1 MAQHDYVI
9 ANQTAANLRT
19 DLNNVLQAI
28 VTQNAGSTAPAD
40 TFADMIWYDTAN
52 NQIKKRNEGNTA
64 WITLGTIDEGSGKFT
79 PNAAITTSEIAAAT
93 LVTASETIGSNNN
106 DTTIPTSAA
115 VGAGIDAR
123 TGAAKTWQSVTR
135 TVGTNYQNTTGYPLE
150 INVSFIS
157 TSAATV
163 YIDVG
168 ASTGS
173 YVRRVSHSITA
184 NFLCNISI
192 IIPIDWYY
200 KWERQSSNST
210 VDVWSERTL

>member
-1 MAQHDYVI
+1 MTKLAFSANNNGTGTFVI
-9 ANQTAANLRT
+9 ASPDSNTNRT
-19 DLNNVLQAI
+19 LLLPDATTTTI
-28 VTQNAGSTAPAD
+28 V
-40 TFADMIWYDTAN
+40 
-52 NQIKKRNEGNTA
+52 
-64 WITLGTIDEGSGKFT
+64 GT
-79 PNAAITTSEIAAAT
+79 
-93 LVTASETIGSNNN
+93 
-106 DTTIPTSAA
+106 DTTQTLTNKSIDAA
-115 VGAGIDAR
+115 QLTGTVAADRINPGIDAR

-150 INVSFIS
+150 INVSFTS

-173 YVRRVSHSITA
+173 YVRRVSHSMAT
-184 NFLCNISI
+184 NFFCNISI

-200 KWERQSSNST
+200 KWERQLSNST